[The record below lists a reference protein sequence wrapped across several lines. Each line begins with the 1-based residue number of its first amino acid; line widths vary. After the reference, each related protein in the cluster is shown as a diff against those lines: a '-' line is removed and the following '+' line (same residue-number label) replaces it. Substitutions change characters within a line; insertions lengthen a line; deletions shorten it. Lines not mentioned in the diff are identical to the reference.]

1 MQADDQAIDPA
12 IGVKVSIA
20 KHKWKERRDLAVE
33 EFEPAGASRLA
44 PKSESRNWDQIRC
57 YPASGSLIAEKFSL
71 LRRLGNSVGKRLNL
85 FPKAKASWLSQA
97 RNRQISLYFPVEQGN
112 QRAETGSLMT
122 GSSAKIPYVF
132 SASLLTPTVAEMDEF

>member
-1 MQADDQAIDPA
+1 VQADDQAIDPA
-12 IGVKVSIA
+12 TGVKISIA
-20 KHKWKERRDLAVE
+20 KHKWKGRRGLALE

-85 FPKAKASWLSQA
+85 FPKAKAPWLSQA
-97 RNRQISLYFPVEQGN
+97 RNRQISLYFPVEQRN

-122 GSSAKIPYVF
+122 ASSA
-132 SASLLTPTVAEMDEF
+132 SN